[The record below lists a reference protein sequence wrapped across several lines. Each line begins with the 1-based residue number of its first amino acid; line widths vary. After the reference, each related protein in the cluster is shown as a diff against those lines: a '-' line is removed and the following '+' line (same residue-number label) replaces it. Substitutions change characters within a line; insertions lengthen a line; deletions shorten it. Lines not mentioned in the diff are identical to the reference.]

1 MPKALGPMKWQRLH
15 GISACACSHPP
26 WGHNRSTLGTPFLTM
41 GPEAPK
47 ATNNGSSN
55 KGPPASHVRTAM
67 GMVKAKVKARTKAKA
82 KASTSR
88 GSTAAGCVQVN
99 YVLRKSGRSP
109 KAEVMLPKGF
119 EHPDWTDLIVSE
131 VYEKMRQMPPQKII
145 IDAWSDGVAPP
156 ATTYCC
162 RLPII
167 SKR

>member
-1 MPKALGPMKWQRLH
+1 MFAPALGGTTEALWATP
-15 GISACACSHPP
+15 SSP
-26 WGHNRSTLGTPFLTM
+26 WAQKPRKRQKM
-41 GPEAPK
+41 AA
-47 ATNNGSSN
+47 ATRGLQLV
-55 KGPPASHVRTAM
+55 HVRAAM

-131 VYEKMRQMPPQKII
+131 VYEKMQQMPPQKII
-145 IDAWSDGVAPP
+145 IDAWSDGVVPP